1 MVQPIDVAL
10 SAAWR
15 ALSKLDETS
24 GWRTIAVAEKGNCTL
39 LAGRLFP
46 ENEEALLL
54 TFDGNVSL
62 PLASQLPDAQGFK
75 VMQIPSNSLTSSLAL
90 VRQSHGHLEFF
101 TRMASDV
108 VNTIVNNEFCSNDV
122 NLHLFL
128 GRIRAWQAFM
138 KKGHESLSTE
148 AELGLVGELEC
159 LDQLLATG
167 LLPHTVLQG
176 WIGPLDGI
184 QDFELGHGAIEV
196 KSTLAHQGF
205 TAKIFSLDQL
215 DDANRQPLFVYG
227 CRFAIHSTG
236 LTLVERINEIR
247 SKLLKDLAAGSLF
260 ESLLIAAGYLD
271 AHADCYTRQFLVRD
285 TYFWLVDE
293 LFPRLIASNVSLRVR
308 RAEYEIDLSS
318 LQNDQTTINEVI
330 KMLGAV

>member
-1 MVQPIDVAL
+1 MAQPIDVAL
-10 SAAWR
+10 TAAWR
-15 ALSKLDETS
+15 ALSTLDETC
-24 GWRTIAVAEKGNCTL
+24 GWRSIAIAEKGNCTL

-46 ENEEALLL
+46 SNEEALLL

-62 PLASQLPDAQGFK
+62 PLSSQLPDAQGFK
-75 VMQIPSNSLTSSLAL
+75 VMQIPSKSLTASLAL

-108 VNTIVNNEFCSNDV
+108 VNTIVNNESCSNDV

-138 KKGHESLSTE
+138 KKGHDSLTTE
-148 AELGLVGELEC
+148 AELGLVGELEF
-159 LDQLLATG
+159 LDQLLSTS
-167 LLPHTVLQG
+167 LLPYTVLQG
-176 WIGPLDGI
+176 WVGPLDGI

-215 DDANRQPLFVYG
+215 DDANRQPLFVCG

-236 LTLVERINEIR
+236 LTLVERIKDIR
-247 SKLLKDLAAGSLF
+247 LKLSTDLTAIALF

-271 AHADCYTRQFLVRD
+271 AHAECYTRQFIVRD

-293 LFPRLIASNVSLRVR
+293 QFPRLITSNVSLRVR

-318 LQNDQTTINEVI
+318 LQKNQTTINEVI